1 MKIMVTD
8 LVNELKSHDTTV
20 SLASVLVVEVS
31 SVVTLPLN
39 ISCNKVLSFLP
50 DHSQNHYLTDVT
62 EMIQFGPS

>member
-31 SVVTLPLN
+31 SVVALPLN
-39 ISCNKVLSFLP
+39 VSCNKVASLARPLSE
-50 DHSQNHYLTDVT
+50 SDVNRNDS
-62 EMIQFGPS
+62 IWS